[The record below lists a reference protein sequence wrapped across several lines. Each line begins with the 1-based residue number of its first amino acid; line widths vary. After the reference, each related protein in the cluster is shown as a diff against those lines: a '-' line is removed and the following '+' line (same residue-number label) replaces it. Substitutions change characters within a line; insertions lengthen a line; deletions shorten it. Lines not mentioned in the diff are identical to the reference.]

1 MFLYRW
7 GQYIYRTPH
16 ATVQHWRRLT
26 CRLPAIHH
34 FSNIR
39 TCGLPAVKCQGSFTL
54 SATKQHDLTVEKIMA
69 ISITFNAITPEKSN
83 KRYSA
88 HTRLREKSQ
97 LTGIQNWPKLSVVWR
112 RHKKWGGGGEL
123 IAQRKA
129 LLCLL
134 SFLFIRHRLQRSH
147 KYDAHYSLVRMDLK
161 MIAQRKALLCLL
173 SFLFIKHRLQRSHKY
188 DNHDSLVRM
197 DLKLYG

>member
-1 MFLYRW
+1 MPGQLYLISNKTTWFDGGKNYGDKYNVQRNNTREE
-7 GQYIYRTPH
+7 QQEIQCPHKTPWEI
-16 ATVQHWRRLT
+16 ATHGYTKL
-26 CRLPAIHH
+26 AK
-34 FSNIR
+34 
-39 TCGLPAVKCQGSFTL
+39 VKCCV
-54 SATKQHDLTVEKIMA
+54 ATTQKV
-69 ISITFNAITPEKSN
+69 
-83 KRYSA
+83 
-88 HTRLREKSQ
+88 
-97 LTGIQNWPKLSVVWR
+97 
-112 RHKKWGGGGEL
+112 GGGGEL